1 MKRFLLIVSILS
13 TCFLLTACKLQSV
26 DELNSPS
33 TQSIVVYDAADKQVM
48 TLHDQAIIEKFS
60 EYASQDSVDV
70 DSVELFDQVPE
81 DAQLAYRFVLKEKSN
96 QEINM
101 KIFANYDYL
110 LIEDLPILGD
120 LRLKLTKEEADWFRN
135 PEDW

>member
-26 DELNSPS
+26 DELDSPS

-48 TLHDQAIIEKFS
+48 TLDDQAIVEKFS

-135 PEDW
+135 PGNW

>member
-1 MKRFLLIVSILS
+1 MKRFLLIISILS

-48 TLHDQAIIEKFS
+48 TLHDQAIIENFS

>member
-26 DELNSPS
+26 DELDSPS

-48 TLHDQAIIEKFS
+48 TLHDQAIIENFS

>member
-1 MKRFLLIVSILS
+1 
-13 TCFLLTACKLQSV
+13 
-26 DELNSPS
+26 
-33 TQSIVVYDAADKQVM
+33 M
-48 TLHDQAIIEKFS
+48 TLHDQAIVEKFS

-110 LIEDLPILGD
+110 LIEALPILGD

-135 PEDW
+135 PED

>member
-48 TLHDQAIIEKFS
+48 TLHDQAIIENFS

>member
-48 TLHDQAIIEKFS
+48 TLHDQAIVEKFS

>member
-1 MKRFLLIVSILS
+1 MKRFLLIISILS

-48 TLHDQAIIEKFS
+48 TLHDQAIIENFS

-110 LIEDLPILGD
+110 LIEDLSILGD

>member
-26 DELNSPS
+26 DELDSPS

-48 TLHDQAIIEKFS
+48 TLDDQAIVEKFS